1 MACWYPRACRREGVA
16 ISSWHLQHPHGAT
29 KTSILFPI
37 VSPGEYCDIHS
48 RDSSSKA
55 TMLQGVQAVKVL
67 QGVQAV
73 KALQGAHQTP
83 YMFTRTNCF
92 VSSWSDYEVAAHD
105 WYLDSA

>member
-1 MACWYPRACRREGVA
+1 
-16 ISSWHLQHPHGAT
+16 
-29 KTSILFPI
+29 
-37 VSPGEYCDIHS
+37 
-48 RDSSSKA
+48 
-55 TMLQGVQAVKVL
+55 MLQGVQAVKVL